1 MKEEKLKIIVFVDE
15 DLGVSIDSIHKN
27 EINPTDLEEDT
38 VGFIMDNVESLIN
51 IETLKEL
58 DEDAQ
63 KEAAISKFLKDGIIW
78 GRNNDS
84 QLSIIEFN
92 VAAIKGKRQQR

>member
-38 VGFIMDNVESLIN
+38 VGFIMDNIESLN

-58 DEDAQ
+58 DAEAQ
-63 KEAAISKFLKDGIIW
+63 KATAISKFLEDGIIW
-78 GRNNDS
+78 GRNNDT
-84 QLSIIEFN
+84 QLVVLEFN
-92 VAAIKGKRQQR
+92 TTAIKK

>member
-58 DEDAQ
+58 DAEAQ
-63 KEAAISKFLKDGIIW
+63 KAAAISKFLETGIIW
-78 GRNNDS
+78 GRNNDT
-84 QLSIIEFN
+84 QLVVLEFN
-92 VAAIKGKRQQR
+92 TNAIRKEKGE